1 MRQLT
6 KEELKSHEDAK
17 GCYICQKKKNT
28 LKKISQSLNYWK
40 VKGHCHC

>member
-17 GCYICQKKKNT
+17 GCYICQKKKH
-28 LKKISQSLNYWK
+28 LEKDLSKFKLLES
-40 VKGHCHC
+40 